1 MPHRVNRDSG
11 ERSPTVD
18 GTLDYLVPRP
28 LSRINIVNRDMA
40 GRREMRGD
48 IVEIGECISLVAI
61 RPCASGVHLDCVSF
75 PVTVTVGAGSLE
87 LGRDQRNGSIL
98 TVQRDETSERAANK
112 RADARQSQKVQG
124 IGKAALDFRSRGE
137 APNAVLPTPPSCS
150 TCSLA
155 AP

>member
-1 MPHRVNRDSG
+1 
-11 ERSPTVD
+11 
-18 GTLDYLVPRP
+18 
-28 LSRINIVNRDMA
+28 
-40 GRREMRGD
+40 MRGD

-61 RPCASGVHLDCVSF
+61 RSCASGAHLDCVSF

-98 TVQRDETSERAANK
+98 TRRERASELQTSALTLGKAK
-112 RADARQSQKVQG
+112 RSKAL
-124 IGKAALDFRSRGE
+124 GKAALDFRARGE

>member
-61 RPCASGVHLDCVSF
+61 RPCASGVHLDYVSF

-98 TVQRDETSERAANK
+98 TVQRDETSERASCK
-112 RADARQSQKVQG
+112 QAR
-124 IGKAALDFRSRGE
+124 
-137 APNAVLPTPPSCS
+137 
-150 TCSLA
+150 
-155 AP
+155 